1 MISSATEE
9 YGYTNDDIL
18 IDAISGLSNFAC
30 NSGEISGP
38 IFAGTLI
45 NITGYEA
52 TISSA
57 SAGFFAYGLLYLIGS
72 GLFVKWFFNETNSSK
87 NYN

>member
-18 IDAISGLSNFAC
+18 IDALSGLSGFAC
-30 NSGEISGP
+30 NSGEILGP

-45 NITGYEA
+45 NIIIYET
-52 TISSA
+52 TIVIA
-57 SAGFFAYGLLYLIGS
+57 GAGFFAYGLLYLIGS

-87 NYN
+87 KL